1 MGSFLALHS
10 ENLIRFLGV
19 KPMKMWD
26 MSKIV
31 APGVSHSPASL
42 HSACSNSS
50 KLPSRCS
57 YQFTTAEASAPSKQ
71 ISTVFLD
78 KSLHTWGQQSQLSDK
93 KTYLPLTSY
102 CSRKV
107 TSFYFAQLFLVWGW
121 VWWLLSSLYV
131 GTDTCCLHFHPY
143 GLINCPLKKPPGNI
157 ILEMHVTREID
168 LNMPSH
174 PNWWWLRAQVLPLEN
189 CFIRWESS
197 WNQHGTEMRRDS
209 QGVGWGG
216 R

>member
-26 MSKIV
+26 ISKIV

-57 YQFTTAEASAPSKQ
+57 HQFMTVEASAPSKQ

-78 KSLHTWGQQSQLSDK
+78 KSLHTLGQQSQLSDK
-93 KTYLPLTSY
+93 KTYLLLISY
-102 CSRKV
+102 CPRK
-107 TSFYFAQLFLVWGW
+107 
-121 VWWLLSSLYV
+121 
-131 GTDTCCLHFHPY
+131 
-143 GLINCPLKKPPGNI
+143 
-157 ILEMHVTREID
+157 EID

-189 CFIRWESS
+189 CFIWWESS

>member
-1 MGSFLALHS
+1 MSFPQVEQGSGQVFSPGKQTFVTEKVPGTFHNSYSPLRARIKMGSFLALHS

-107 TSFYFAQLFLVWGW
+107 TSFYFAQLFLV
-121 VWWLLSSLYV
+121 
-131 GTDTCCLHFHPY
+131 
-143 GLINCPLKKPPGNI
+143 
-157 ILEMHVTREID
+157 
-168 LNMPSH
+168 
-174 PNWWWLRAQVLPLEN
+174 
-189 CFIRWESS
+189 
-197 WNQHGTEMRRDS
+197 
-209 QGVGWGG
+209 
-216 R
+216 